1 MFAIAWCCFMSVF
14 KEGLDRGGVLWP
26 HEVDFDN
33 QNQLEV
39 AMLGQG
45 CCRAVL
51 ARGPCAEVT
60 RCSCGHIHLAVGPV
74 TLRLEEDVLR
84 ALGHTLLEAI
94 HQMDTSSGAQG
105 HERPDTTEPLAPTA
119 AHGAPTGGW
128 KQ

>member
-1 MFAIAWCCFMSVF
+1 MI
-14 KEGLDRGGVLWP
+14 
-26 HEVDFDN
+26 
-33 QNQLEV
+33 
-39 AMLGQG
+39 GQG

-84 ALGHTLLEAI
+84 ALGHTLVEAI
-94 HQMDTSSGAQG
+94 HQLESP
-105 HERPDTTEPLAPTA
+105 HEEPDPA
-119 AHGAPTGGW
+119 AHGASTGGW

>member
-1 MFAIAWCCFMSVF
+1 MVVF
-14 KEGLDRGGVLWP
+14 YLYHVCLWAELGPEDVRSGLDRDGPLWL
-26 HEVDFDN
+26 HEFDFDN
-33 QNQLEV
+33 QNQLEI

-51 ARGPCAEVT
+51 AQSPCAEVT

-94 HQMDTSSGAQG
+94 HQLEAAS
-105 HERPDTTEPLAPTA
+105 TA
-119 AHGAPTGGW
+119 TAHGASDDRW

>member
-1 MFAIAWCCFMSVF
+1 
-14 KEGLDRGGVLWP
+14 
-26 HEVDFDN
+26 
-33 QNQLEV
+33 
-39 AMLGQG
+39 MLGQG

-94 HQMDTSSGAQG
+94 HQLEESPRMPT
-105 HERPDTTEPLAPTA
+105 HEPEASEPPAPEI

>member
-1 MFAIAWCCFMSVF
+1 
-14 KEGLDRGGVLWP
+14 
-26 HEVDFDN
+26 
-33 QNQLEV
+33 
-39 AMLGQG
+39 MLGQG

-84 ALGHTLLEAI
+84 ALGHTLMEAI
-94 HQMDTSSGAQG
+94 HQLQASHEAEAQ
-105 HERPDTTEPLAPTA
+105 EPAPIV
-119 AHGAPTGGW
+119 AHAAPTGGW

>member
-1 MFAIAWCCFMSVF
+1 
-14 KEGLDRGGVLWP
+14 
-26 HEVDFDN
+26 
-33 QNQLEV
+33 
-39 AMLGQG
+39 MLGQG
-45 CCRAVL
+45 CCREVL

-84 ALGHTLLEAI
+84 ALGHTLVEAI
-94 HQMDTSSGAQG
+94 QQLEVPHAPAHPAEAS
-105 HERPDTTEPLAPTA
+105 EPQAPAA

>member
-1 MFAIAWCCFMSVF
+1 
-14 KEGLDRGGVLWP
+14 
-26 HEVDFDN
+26 
-33 QNQLEV
+33 
-39 AMLGQG
+39 MLGQG

-84 ALGHTLLEAI
+84 ALGHTLVEAI
-94 HQMDTSSGAQG
+94 HQLELPPAHEAEAQ
-105 HERPDTTEPLAPTA
+105 EPAPTA

>member
-1 MFAIAWCCFMSVF
+1 
-14 KEGLDRGGVLWP
+14 
-26 HEVDFDN
+26 
-33 QNQLEV
+33 
-39 AMLGQG
+39 MLGQE

-94 HQMDTSSGAQG
+94 HHLEAASQQPR
-105 HERPDTTEPLAPTA
+105 HEPEASEPPAP
-119 AHGAPTGGW
+119 AHGAPNGGW

>member
-1 MFAIAWCCFMSVF
+1 
-14 KEGLDRGGVLWP
+14 
-26 HEVDFDN
+26 
-33 QNQLEV
+33 
-39 AMLGQG
+39 MLGQG

-84 ALGHTLLEAI
+84 ALGHTLVEAI
-94 HQMDTSSGAQG
+94 HQLELPPT
-105 HERPDTTEPLAPTA
+105 HEAEAREPAEAA

>member
-1 MFAIAWCCFMSVF
+1 
-14 KEGLDRGGVLWP
+14 
-26 HEVDFDN
+26 
-33 QNQLEV
+33 
-39 AMLGQG
+39 MLGQG

-51 ARGPCAEVT
+51 AQSPCAEVT

-94 HQMDTSSGAQG
+94 QQL
-105 HERPDTTEPLAPTA
+105 EAPA
-119 AHGAPTGGW
+119 PHAHGASDDRW